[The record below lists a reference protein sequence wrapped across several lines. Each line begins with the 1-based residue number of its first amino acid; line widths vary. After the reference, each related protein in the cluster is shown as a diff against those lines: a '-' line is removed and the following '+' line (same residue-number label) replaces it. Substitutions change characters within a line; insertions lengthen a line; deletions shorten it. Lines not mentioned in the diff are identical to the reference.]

1 MAPRQR
7 VDAISCSN
15 QSAAYYKQKRDKF
28 DIAKLNKGNYADNS
42 LGLQKMMKK
51 QWDLSG
57 GLGLFAFSADA
68 NVNQILCSS
77 RN

>member
-1 MAPRQR
+1 MVPRR
-7 VDAISCSN
+7 RIDVTPCSG

-57 GLGLFAFSADA
+57 DLGLLAFSG
-68 NVNQILCSS
+68 
-77 RN
+77 